1 MGRRPGRTTLALAL
15 PLIAFVLFGMA
26 RVVAPASGLGLVFD
40 EPIGFAI
47 VALVLSIGGAALMF
61 VRPVELRIASVLAGQ
76 TAALSDDQSAR
87 LDKLLGRVAERAG
100 IDTDRLIVRVQEDT
114 DVNASAGAAHL
125 LFVTKGALALPD
137 DELEG
142 VLAHELGHH
151 RGLHPVLTAVV
162 WWLRIPGALLAGVYR
177 LLRRFVGAIAFR
189 LGRLGQVIAIPLLL
203 LILVWQVAVMWIFYV
218 GELLAMRAARVSEF
232 DADAAA
238 ARWGYASPLVSTYR
252 DLAARKFE
260 RPSRLARLMADHPPL
275 ADRIARLE
283 AAEKPAVGAH
293 P

>member
-1 MGRRPGRTTLALAL
+1 MGRHPGRTTLALAL
-15 PLIAFVLFGMA
+15 PTLAFLLFGMA
-26 RVVAPASGLGLVFD
+26 RVVAPSSGLGLLFD
-40 EPIGFAI
+40 EPIGFAV
-47 VALVLSIGGAALMF
+47 VALVLSVGGAALMF
-61 VRPVELRIASVLAGQ
+61 VRAVELRIATVLAGQ
-76 TAALSDDQSAR
+76 TAELSEAQAAR
-87 LDKLLGRVAERAG
+87 LEKLLTRVGLRAG
-100 IDTDRLIVRVQEDT
+100 IDTDRLIVRVQEDS

-137 DELEG
+137 EELEG

-177 LLRRFVGAIAFR
+177 VLRRLVGVIAFR
-189 LGRLGQVIAIPLLL
+189 LGAVGRVLAIPVLL
-203 LILVWQVAVMWIFYV
+203 LIVVWQVTVMWVFYV

-232 DADAAA
+232 EADAAA
-238 ARWGYASPLVSTYR
+238 ARWGYGSALATTYR
-252 DLAARKFE
+252 DLAGRKFE

-275 ADRIARLE
+275 VERIARLE
-283 AAEKPAVGAH
+283 RAEKPAVGAH